1 MCEREHRI
9 PPPTVLNK
17 LQIAHPY
24 DTGTFLDLDT
34 QGGTAFFIRVLPVG
48 SIKSI
53 DIIEPHLTC
62 SSSHTLILTHPRL
75 RVRAAI

>member
-1 MCEREHRI
+1 MCECVRENI
-9 PPPTVLNK
+9 ACAPPTVLNK

-48 SIKSI
+48 SIKV
-53 DIIEPHLTC
+53 D
-62 SSSHTLILTHPRL
+62 
-75 RVRAAI
+75 